1 MENEKTMNSAEAVQ
15 ANRNYK
21 DTVFRMLFS
30 DRANL
35 LSLYNAVTGN
45 SYDNPDELQIVTLEN
60 AIYMGMKNDLAFMF
74 DTGIYLYEHQSTVN
88 PNIPLRDLF
97 YISAEYSKLVEK
109 RSLYSSAVQKLPA
122 PMFMVFYNGTAS
134 QADRMEYRLSDAYIN
149 KVTEPALELKVTVL
163 NVNEGHNEELMKH
176 CTTLKEYAQYVA
188 KVRRYAA
195 DMGLEAAVK
204 RAIDESIAEGILED
218 FLRKNRAEVEMTSIF
233 EYNKEE
239 EEKKLRRAEY
249 DLGVEDGVK
258 IGIGQG
264 IEQGMER
271 GTALTMINDVEKI
284 VRKNGQTVAEACN
297 LLDYSM
303 EQYTAAKKL
312 VDES

>member
-45 SYDNPDELQIVTLEN
+45 TYDNPDELQIVTLEN
-60 AIYMGMKNDLAFMF
+60 AIYMGMKNDLAFVF

-109 RSLYSSAVQKLPA
+109 KSLYSSAVQKLPA

-149 KVTEPALELKVTVL
+149 EVTEPALELKVTVL
-163 NVNEGHNEELMKH
+163 NVNEGHNEDLMKH

-249 DLGVEDGVK
+249 DLGVEDG
-258 IGIGQG
+258 
-264 IEQGMER
+264 MER
-271 GTALTMINDVEKI
+271 GTALTMINAVEKI

-297 LLDYSM
+297 LLDYSV
-303 EQYTAAKKL
+303 EQYAAAKKL
-312 VDES
+312 FEES

>member
-1 MENEKTMNSAEAVQ
+1 MKDEKTMNSAEAVQ

-35 LSLYNAVTGN
+35 LSLYNAVMGN
-45 SYDNPDELQIVTLEN
+45 TYENPDELQVVTLEN
-60 AIYMGMKNDLAFMF
+60 AIYMGMKNDLAFVF

-109 RSLYSSAVQKLPA
+109 KSLYSSAVQKIPA

-134 QADRMEYRLSDAYIN
+134 QADRIEYRLSDAYIN
-149 KVTEPALELKVTVL
+149 EVTEPALELKVTVL

-204 RAIDESIAEGILED
+204 RAIDESISEGILED
-218 FLRKNRAEVEMTSIF
+218 FLRKNRVEVEMTSLF
-233 EYNKEE
+233 AYNNEE
-239 EEKKLRRAEY
+239 QEKKLRKAEY
-249 DLGVEDGVK
+249 ELGVED
-258 IGIGQG
+258 
-264 IEQGMER
+264 GMER
-271 GTALTMINDVEKI
+271 GTALTMINAVEKI

-297 LLDYSM
+297 LLDYSV
-303 EQYTAAKKL
+303 EQYAAAKKL
-312 VDES
+312 FEES

>member
-1 MENEKTMNSAEAVQ
+1 MKDETQLDSAVAVQ

-45 SYDNPDELQIVTLEN
+45 TYDDPDELQIVTLEN

-109 RSLYSSAVQKLPA
+109 RSLYSSAVQKIPA
-122 PMFMVFYNGTAS
+122 PMFMVFYNGTAA
-134 QADRMEYRLSDAYIN
+134 QADRMEYKLSDAYIN
-149 KVTEPALELKVTVL
+149 EVVEPALELKVTVL

-176 CTTLKEYAQYVA
+176 CTTLKEYAKYVA
-188 KVRRYAA
+188 KVRRYAVC
-195 DMGLEAAVK
+195 MSLEAAVK

-249 DLGVEDGVK
+249 ELGVEDGTR
-258 IGIGQG
+258 QG
-264 IEQGMER
+264 FER
-271 GTALTMINDVEKI
+271 GREETKKETAISLAGMGMPVKDIAQVVK
-284 VRKNGQTVAEACN
+284 
-297 LLDYSM
+297 
-303 EQYTAAKKL
+303 
-312 VDES
+312 ESIECVQEWVVQQRTI